1 MKKALIAIAAVG
13 LMASACASD
22 GYGGT
27 NEATRQGVGGALIGA
42 AAGAIIGNNV
52 GDGNAG
58 RGAAIGAVVGGVA
71 GAVRGSEQDRRNQR
85 YDQARGIYC
94 YPEGDCYY
102 PDGRRYR

>member
-22 GYGGT
+22 GTY

-85 YDQARGIYC
+85 YDQARGVYC
-94 YPEGDCYY
+94 YPEGDCYD

>member
-22 GYGGT
+22 GS
-27 NEATRQGVGGALIGA
+27 NSEAVRQGTAGALIGA